1 MTTWNIDPS
10 HSTIGFAV
18 KHLMI
23 STVRGRFADFSG
35 TITVNEAEPAKSTVS
50 VTIQAGSIDTR
61 AEQRDAHLR
70 SPDFFDAEQHP
81 TLTFVSKRV
90 EGNPAGSFKVIGD
103 LTIRGV
109 THEVALDAT
118 FDGTGKDP
126 WGNERRAFSAQAK
139 INREQ
144 FGLTWNQA
152 LEAGGLLVSPD
163 VKIEVE
169 SQFVK
174 AA

>member
-35 TITVNEAEPAKSTVS
+35 TISVNEAEPAKSTVS
-50 VTIQAGSIDTR
+50 VTIKAASIDTR

-81 TLTFVSKRV
+81 TLSFVSKRV